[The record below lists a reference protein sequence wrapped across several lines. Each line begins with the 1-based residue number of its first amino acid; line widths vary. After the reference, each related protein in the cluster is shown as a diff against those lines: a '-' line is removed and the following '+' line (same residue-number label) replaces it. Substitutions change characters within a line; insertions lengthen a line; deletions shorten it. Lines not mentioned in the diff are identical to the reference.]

1 MNILI
6 KNCNLISM
14 SDKKEKLEENI
25 DILIKDGKIDKIK
38 KNIEEN
44 VDKVIHAKGKIVMPG
59 LINTH
64 AHVPMSIFR
73 ETLDGYNLQDWLEKK
88 IWPMEDKLNIED
100 IYYASLLSFIEMIK
114 TGCTTINDMYFMTEE
129 IIKAALNS
137 GVRLQTT
144 RTLMDIANDGDI
156 RIKEFEELIKNYN
169 DKEETITL
177 NIGIHGFYTT
187 NAPYIEK
194 CANLARKYNK
204 IVHIHFCENSKER
217 EDIIKG
223 YSVQSP
229 AQLIKK
235 YFKGLHVVLAHSVKL
250 TKEEIKELAN
260 ENIHISHCPVS
271 NLKLGCGIA
280 NISYMLDNRINV
292 SIGTDGQGSGS
303 NLDLFEAMKY
313 TALLQKGIL
322 EDPKQLPAYEVLKM
336 ATVNGAKA
344 LGLEQKIGT
353 IEENKSADLIIL
365 NLDTVISTPV
375 NNVFSQIVYNIKG
388 TNVETT
394 IINGKIVMENR
405 VVNGINEKAIYQK
418 CNEIIERIRKVVKLS
433 VIQKIIISDRFIL

>member
-14 SDKKEKLEENI
+14 SDEREKLEENI
-25 DILIKDGKIDKIK
+25 DILIKNGKIDKVNR
-38 KNIEEN
+38 NIEEK
-44 VDKVIHAKGKIVMPG
+44 VDKVIEASGKIVMPG

-88 IWPMEDKLNIED
+88 IWPMEGKLNIED
-100 IYYASLLSFIEMIK
+100 IYHASMLSFLEMIK
-114 TGCTTINDMYFMTEE
+114 TGCTTINDMYFGSEE
-129 IIKAALNS
+129 IIKAALRL
-137 GVRLQTT
+137 GVRLETT
-144 RTLMDIANDGDI
+144 RTLVDLANDGKV
-156 RIKEFEELIKNYN
+156 RLEELENLIKKY
-169 DKEETITL
+169 DGTSQTITL

-204 IVHIHFCENSKER
+204 TVHIHFCENSKER
-217 EDIIKG
+217 EDILKA
-223 YSVQSP
+223 YNVQSP
-229 AQLIKK
+229 VELIKR
-235 YFKGLHVVLAHSVKL
+235 YFKGLHVILAHSVKL
-250 TKEEIKELAN
+250 TKDEIEELAN
-260 ENIHISHCPVS
+260 ENVHISHCPVS

-280 NISYMLDNRINV
+280 NISYMQKNGINV

-313 TALLQKGIL
+313 VALLQKGVL
-322 EDPKQLPAYEVLKM
+322 ENPKELPAYEVLKM

-344 LGLEQKIGT
+344 LGLEEYIGK
-353 IEENKSADLIIL
+353 IEEGKLADIIIL
-365 NLDTVISTPV
+365 NLDTVITTPV
-375 NNVFSQIVYNIKG
+375 NNIFSEIVYNIKG

-405 VVNGINEKAIYQK
+405 VVSGVDEHHIYKK
-418 CNEIIERIRKVVKLS
+418 CNEIIEKIRKVEKLNI
-433 VIQKIIISDRFIL
+433 IQKVI

>member
-14 SDKKEKLEENI
+14 NDKREKLEENI
-25 DILIKDGKIDKIK
+25 DILIKDGKIAKINK
-38 KNIEEN
+38 DVKEKA
-44 VDKVIHAKGKIVMPG
+44 DKVIDATGKIVMPG

-88 IWPMEDKLNIED
+88 IWPMEDKLNTED
-100 IYYASLLSFIEMIK
+100 IYYASMLSFIEMIK
-114 TGCTTINDMYFMTEE
+114 TGCTTINDMYFCAEE
-129 IIKAALNS
+129 IIKAALHL

-144 RTLMDIANDGDI
+144 RTLIDLTNDGDA
-156 RIKEFEELIKNYN
+156 RLKELEKLIEEY
-169 DKEETITL
+169 DGTSETITL

-204 IVHIHFCENSKER
+204 TVHIHFCENSKER
-217 EDIIKG
+217 EDILKA
-223 YSVQSP
+223 YNVKSP
-229 AQLIKK
+229 VELIKK
-235 YFKGLHVVLAHSVKL
+235 YFKGLNVILAHSVKL
-250 TKEEIKELAN
+250 TNEEINELSN
-260 ENIHISHCPVS
+260 DNIHISHCPVS

-280 NISYMLDNRINV
+280 NISYMQKNGINV

-322 EDPKQLPAYEVLKM
+322 ENPKELLAYDVIKM

-344 LGLEQKIGT
+344 LELEEYIGT
-353 IEENKSADLIIL
+353 VEEGKSADLIIL
-365 NLDTVISTPV
+365 NLDTVITTPI
-375 NNVFSQIVYNIKG
+375 NNIFSEIVYNIKG

-405 VVNGINEKAIYQK
+405 LINGIDEHEIYKK
-418 CNEIIERIRKVVKLS
+418 CNGIIERIVS
-433 VIQKIIISDRFIL
+433 V

>member
-14 SDKKEKLEENI
+14 SDKREKLEKNL
-25 DILIKDGKIDKIK
+25 DILIRDEKISKIDR
-38 KNIEEN
+38 NIQER
-44 VDKVIHAKGKIVMPG
+44 VDKVINANGKIVMPG

-64 AHVPMSIFR
+64 AHIPMSIFR

-88 IWPMEDKLNIED
+88 IWPMEDKLNTED
-100 IYYASLLSFIEMIK
+100 IYYASILSFIEMIK
-114 TGCTTINDMYFMTEE
+114 TGSTTVNDMYFMTDE
-129 IIKAALNS
+129 IIKASLDL
-137 GVRLQTT
+137 GVRLETT
-144 RTLMDIANDGDI
+144 RSLIDISGEGDS
-156 RIKEFEELIKNYN
+156 RLEELENLIKKY
-169 DKEETITL
+169 DGTSETITL

-187 NAPYIEK
+187 NALYIEK

-204 IVHIHFCENSKER
+204 IVHIHFCENLKER
-217 EDIIKG
+217 EDILKE

-229 AQLIKK
+229 VELIKK
-235 YFKGLHVVLAHSVKL
+235 YFKDLHVVLAHSVKL
-250 TKEEIKELAN
+250 TKEEIERLAN
-260 ENIHISHCPVS
+260 ENVHISHCPVS
-271 NLKLGCGIA
+271 NLKLGCGVA
-280 NISYMLDNRINV
+280 NISHMLKNGINV

-322 EDPKQLPAYEVLKM
+322 ENPKELPAYEVLKM

-344 LGLEQKIGT
+344 LGLEENIGK
-353 IEENKSADLIIL
+353 IEEGKSADLIIL
-365 NLDTVISTPV
+365 NLDTVITTPI
-375 NNVFSQIVYNIKG
+375 NNIFSEIVYNIKG

-405 VVNGINEKAIYQK
+405 IVKGIDEREIYKK
-418 CNEIIERIRKVVKLS
+418 CNEIIERIK
-433 VIQKIIISDRFIL
+433 

>member
-14 SDKKEKLEENI
+14 SNKREKLEKDI
-25 DILIKDGKIDKIK
+25 DILIKNGKIENISENINEKVDKI
-38 KNIEEN
+38 I
-44 VDKVIHAKGKIVMPG
+44 DAKGKIVMPG

-88 IWPMEDKLNIED
+88 IWPMEDKLNKED

-114 TGCTTINDMYFMTEE
+114 TGCTTINDMYFCGEE
-129 IIKAALNS
+129 IIKAALNL
-137 GVRLQTT
+137 GIRLQTT
-144 RTLMDIANDGDI
+144 RTLMDLEGDGEA
-156 RIKEFEELIKNYN
+156 RLKELEELIKNYDN
-169 DKEETITL
+169 KEETITL

-187 NAPYIEK
+187 NAQYIEK

-204 IVHIHFCENSKER
+204 IIHIHFCENSKER

-235 YFKGLHVVLAHSVKL
+235 YFKGLHVVIAHSVKL
-250 TKEEIKELAN
+250 TKEEIEELTN
-260 ENIHISHCPVS
+260 ENVHISHCPVS

-280 NISYMLDNRINV
+280 NVSYMMKKGINV

-322 EDPKQLPAYEVLKM
+322 ENPKELQAFDVLKM

-344 LGLEQKIGT
+344 LGLEKNIGM
-353 IEENKSADLIIL
+353 IEEEKSADLIIL
-365 NLDTVISTPV
+365 NLDTVITTPV
-375 NNVFSQIVYNIKG
+375 NNIFSQIVYNIKG
-388 TNVETT
+388 TNVETS

-405 VVNGINEKAIYQK
+405 VVNGINEQEIYNK
-418 CNEIIERIRKVVKLS
+418 CNEIIERI
-433 VIQKIIISDRFIL
+433 Q